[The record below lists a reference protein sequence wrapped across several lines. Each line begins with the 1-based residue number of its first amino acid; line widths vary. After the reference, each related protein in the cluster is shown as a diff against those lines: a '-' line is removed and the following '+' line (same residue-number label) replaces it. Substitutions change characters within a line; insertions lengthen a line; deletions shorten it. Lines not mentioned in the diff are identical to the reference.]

1 MKRVKVSNN
10 VIRRLPRYL
19 RKLDE
24 LSESGV
30 DKISSRQ
37 LGDLLGL
44 TSSQVRQD
52 FNCFGEFGQ
61 QGYGYNVAALR
72 AQIAGIMGMERGF
85 TAILVGVGNI
95 GRAMMENFCFADW
108 GVKLAAAF
116 DIKPALIGTEFNGVH
131 IYGMDELES
140 YLAEHDTD
148 IAVLTVPKTAAIP
161 VTERLTKSGI
171 DKISSRQL
179 GDLLGLTSSQVRQ
192 DFNCFGEF
200 GQQGYGYNV
209 AALRAQIAGI
219 MGMERGFTAI
229 LVGVG
234 NIGRALM
241 ENFCFADWG
250 VRLAAAFDIKP
261 ALIGTEY
268 NGVHIYG
275 MDELESYLAEH
286 ETDIAVLTVPKTAAI
301 PVTERLTKSGIDAI
315 WNFTNVE
322 LTEPNSSTIVEN
334 VHFSDSLLSLS
345 YYVAERRDETAAK
358 AAREEK

>member
-1 MKRVKVSNN
+1 MSNN

-61 QGYGYNVAALR
+61 QGYGYNIAALR
-72 AQIAGIMGMERGF
+72 AQIAGILGMERGF

-95 GRAMMENFCFADW
+95 GRAMMENFCFSDW
-108 GVKLAAAF
+108 GV
-116 DIKPALIGTEFNGVH
+116 N
-131 IYGMDELES
+131 
-140 YLAEHDTD
+140 
-148 IAVLTVPKTAAIP
+148 
-161 VTERLTKSGI
+161 
-171 DKISSRQL
+171 
-179 GDLLGLTSSQVRQ
+179 
-192 DFNCFGEF
+192 
-200 GQQGYGYNV
+200 
-209 AALRAQIAGI
+209 
-219 MGMERGFTAI
+219 
-229 LVGVG
+229 
-234 NIGRALM
+234 
-241 ENFCFADWG
+241 
-250 VRLAAAFDIKP
+250 LAAAFDIKP

-268 NGVHIYG
+268 RGVHIYS
-275 MDELESYLAEH
+275 MDELEKYLGENKA
-286 ETDIAVLTVPKTAAI
+286 DIAVLTVPKTAAV
-301 PVTERLTKSGIDAI
+301 PVTERLTASGIDAI

-345 YYVAERRDETAAK
+345 YFVAERRDEAAAK

>member
-1 MKRVKVSNN
+1 MSNN

-95 GRAMMENFCFADW
+95 GRALMENFCFADW
-108 GVKLAAAF
+108 GVK
-116 DIKPALIGTEFNGVH
+116 
-131 IYGMDELES
+131 
-140 YLAEHDTD
+140 
-148 IAVLTVPKTAAIP
+148 
-161 VTERLTKSGI
+161 
-171 DKISSRQL
+171 
-179 GDLLGLTSSQVRQ
+179 
-192 DFNCFGEF
+192 
-200 GQQGYGYNV
+200 
-209 AALRAQIAGI
+209 
-219 MGMERGFTAI
+219 
-229 LVGVG
+229 
-234 NIGRALM
+234 
-241 ENFCFADWG
+241 
-250 VRLAAAFDIKP
+250 LAAAFDIKP

>member
-1 MKRVKVSNN
+1 MKQVKVSNN

-72 AQIAGIMGMERGF
+72 TQIAGILGMERGF
-85 TAILVGVGNI
+85 
-95 GRAMMENFCFADW
+95 
-108 GVKLAAAF
+108 
-116 DIKPALIGTEFNGVH
+116 
-131 IYGMDELES
+131 S
-140 YLAEHDTD
+140 
-148 IAVLTVPKTAAIP
+148 AV
-161 VTERLTKSGI
+161 
-171 DKISSRQL
+171 
-179 GDLLGLTSSQVRQ
+179 
-192 DFNCFGEF
+192 
-200 GQQGYGYNV
+200 
-209 AALRAQIAGI
+209 
-219 MGMERGFTAI
+219 

-241 ENFCFADWG
+241 ENFCFIDWG
-250 VRLAAAFDIKP
+250 VNLAAAFDIKP

-268 NGVHIYG
+268 KGVHIYS
-275 MDELESYLAEH
+275 MDELENYLH
-286 ETDIAVLTVPKTAAI
+286 KNKVDIAVLTVPKAAAV
-301 PVTERLTKSGIDAI
+301 PVTERLTASGIDAI

-345 YYVAERRDETAAK
+345 YFVAERRDEDAARAAK
-358 AAREEK
+358 EEKQH

>member
-1 MKRVKVSNN
+1 MSNN

-61 QGYGYNVAALR
+61 QGYGYNIAALR
-72 AQIAGIMGMERGF
+72 TQIAGILGMERGF

-95 GRAMMENFCFADW
+95 GRAMMENFCFSDW
-108 GVKLAAAF
+108 GV
-116 DIKPALIGTEFNGVH
+116 N
-131 IYGMDELES
+131 
-140 YLAEHDTD
+140 
-148 IAVLTVPKTAAIP
+148 
-161 VTERLTKSGI
+161 
-171 DKISSRQL
+171 
-179 GDLLGLTSSQVRQ
+179 
-192 DFNCFGEF
+192 
-200 GQQGYGYNV
+200 
-209 AALRAQIAGI
+209 
-219 MGMERGFTAI
+219 
-229 LVGVG
+229 
-234 NIGRALM
+234 
-241 ENFCFADWG
+241 
-250 VRLAAAFDIKP
+250 LAAAFDIKP

-268 NGVHIYG
+268 RGVHIYS
-275 MDELESYLAEH
+275 MDELEKYLDENKA
-286 ETDIAVLTVPKTAAI
+286 DIAVLTVPKTAAV
-301 PVTERLTKSGIDAI
+301 PVTERLTASGIDAI

-345 YYVAERRDETAAK
+345 YFVAERRDEAAAK
-358 AAREEK
+358 AAREER

>member
-37 LGDLLGL
+37 MGDLLGL

-61 QGYGYNVAALR
+61 QGYGYNVTELR
-72 AQIAGIMGMERGF
+72 ANIAEILGTGRGF
-85 TAILVGVGNI
+85 N
-95 GRAMMENFCFADW
+95 
-108 GVKLAAAF
+108 
-116 DIKPALIGTEFNGVH
+116 
-131 IYGMDELES
+131 
-140 YLAEHDTD
+140 
-148 IAVLTVPKTAAIP
+148 AV
-161 VTERLTKSGI
+161 
-171 DKISSRQL
+171 
-179 GDLLGLTSSQVRQ
+179 
-192 DFNCFGEF
+192 
-200 GQQGYGYNV
+200 
-209 AALRAQIAGI
+209 
-219 MGMERGFTAI
+219 

-241 ENFCFADWG
+241 ENFCFSDWG
-250 VRLAAAFDIKP
+250 VNLAAAFDIKP

-268 NGVHIYG
+268 KGVHIYD
-275 MDELESYLAEH
+275 MQDLEKYLSKNPV
-286 ETDIAVLTVPKTAAI
+286 DIAVLTVPKAAAI
-301 PVTERLTKSGIDAI
+301 PVTERLTGSGIDAI

-334 VHFSDSLLSLS
+334 IHFSDSLLSLS
-345 YYVAERRDETAAK
+345 YFVAERRDEAAAR
-358 AAREEK
+358 AARENKDQG